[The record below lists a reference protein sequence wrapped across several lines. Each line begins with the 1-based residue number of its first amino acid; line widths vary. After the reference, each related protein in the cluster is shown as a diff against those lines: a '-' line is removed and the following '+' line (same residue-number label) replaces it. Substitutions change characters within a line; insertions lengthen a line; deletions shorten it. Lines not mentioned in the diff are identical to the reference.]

1 MSVTPVRLTL
11 MVRYKVVYLQA
22 VKDINE
28 DKGRYIRRVDV
39 GFVWDLVLVST
50 LKVNKEKK
58 IHYNE

>member
-1 MSVTPVRLTL
+1 